1 MKLAGRVAI
10 VTGSSMGIGEA
21 IAGAFLREGA
31 RVVVNSRDQGRADA
45 AAARLAA
52 RMGAA
57 DRAVAVA
64 GAVAERAGVDRLV
77 DAAVERW
84 SRLDVMVN
92 NAGTSMI
99 APSVELGEA
108 DWRRTID
115 LNLTGAFLGCQ
126 AAARVMLPKGA
137 GSIINIGSILGQL
150 GLPKR
155 AAYCASKHGL
165 VGLTKVLGSEWGRQG
180 VRVNCLNP
188 GYIKT
193 PMDVHDQAVG
203 DYTDADITRRTP
215 AGRFGSVEE
224 VAAAALWLASDDS
237 AYVTGTTLDVDGGWV
252 AYAGWGNY

>member
-1 MKLAGRVAI
+1 VKLSGRVAI

-21 IAGAFLREGA
+21 IAAAFLREGA
-31 RVVVNSRDQGRADA
+31 RVVVNSRDDTRAAA
-45 AAARLAA
+45 AAARLG
-52 RMGAA
+52 RLGGEVMPL
-57 DRAVAVA
+57 A
-64 GAVAERAGVDRLV
+64 GDVSTRAGVDRLV
-77 DAAVERW
+77 DGAVGRW
-84 SRLDVMVN
+84 DRLDVMVN

-99 APSVELGEA
+99 APSVELAEA

-126 AAARVMLPKGA
+126 AAARAMLPRHA

-165 VGLTKVLGSEWGRQG
+165 IGLTKVLGVEWGRQG
-180 VRVNCLNP
+180 VRVNCINP

-203 DYTDADITRRTP
+203 DYTDQDITRRAP

-224 VAAAALWLASDDS
+224 VAAAALWLASDDA
-237 AYVTGTTLDVDGGWV
+237 AYVTGTTVDVDGGWV
-252 AYAGWGNY
+252 AYGGWGNY

>member
-21 IAGAFLREGA
+21 IAAAFLREGA
-31 RVVVNSRDQGRADA
+31 RVVLNSRKQTRADD
-45 AAARLAA
+45 AAARLARHGGETLA
-52 RMGAA
+52 VAA
-57 DRAVAVA
+57 DVAT
-64 GAVAERAGVDRLV
+64 RAGVDHLV
-77 DAAVERW
+77 GAAVRRW
-84 SRLDVMVN
+84 GRLDAMVN

-126 AAARVMLPKGA
+126 AAARVMLPTRA
-137 GSIINIGSILGQL
+137 GSIINIGSILGRV

-165 VGLTKVLGSEWGRQG
+165 IGLTKTLGAEWGRQG
-180 VRVNCLNP
+180 VRVNCINP

-193 PMDVHDQAVG
+193 PMDVHDQSVG
-203 DYTDADITRRTP
+203 DYTDADITRRAP
-215 AGRFGSVEE
+215 SGRFGSVEE
-224 VAAAALWLASDDS
+224 IAAAALWLASDDS
-237 AYVTGTTLDVDGGWV
+237 AYVTGTSVDVDGGWV
-252 AYAGWGNY
+252 AYGGWGNY

>member
-1 MKLAGRVAI
+1 MKLSGRVAI

-21 IAGAFLREGA
+21 IAAAFLREGA
-31 RVVVNSRDQGRADA
+31 RVVVNSRDDKRAAA
-45 AAARLAA
+45 AAARLG
-52 RMGAA
+52 RLGGE
-57 DRAVAVA
+57 AVPLA
-64 GAVAERAGVDRLV
+64 GDVSTRAGVDRLV
-77 DAAVERW
+77 NGAVGRW
-84 SRLDVMVN
+84 DRLDVMVN

-99 APSVELGEA
+99 APSVELAEA

-126 AAARVMLPKGA
+126 AAARVMLPRHA

-165 VGLTKVLGSEWGRQG
+165 IGLTKVLGVEWGRQG
-180 VRVNCLNP
+180 VRVNCVNP

-203 DYTDADITRRTP
+203 DYTDQDITQRAP

-224 VAAAALWLASDDS
+224 VAAAALWLASDD
-237 AYVTGTTLDVDGGWV
+237 AGYVTGTAIDVDGGWV
-252 AYAGWGNY
+252 AYGGWGNY

>member
-31 RVVVNSRDQGRADA
+31 RVVVNSRDQGRAEA
-45 AAARLAA
+45 AAARLGRLGGEAVPV
-52 RMGAA
+52 AA
-57 DRAVAVA
+57 DVST
-64 GAVAERAGVDRLV
+64 RAGVERLV
-77 DAAVERW
+77 GDAVGRW
-84 SRLDVMVN
+84 GGLHVMVN

-99 APSVELGEA
+99 APSAELQEV

-126 AAARVMLPKGA
+126 AAAGVMLPRRS

-150 GLPKR
+150 GLPRR

-165 VGLTKVLGSEWGRQG
+165 IGLTKALGVEWGRHG
-180 VRVNCLNP
+180 VRVNCVNP

-193 PMDVHDQAVG
+193 PMDVHDQTVG
-203 DYTDADITRRTP
+203 DYTDQDITRRTP
-215 AGRFGSVEE
+215 SGRFGSVEE
-224 VAAAALWLASDDS
+224 VAAAVLWLASDDS
-237 AYVTGTTLDVDGGWV
+237 AYVTGTTVDVDGGWV
-252 AYAGWGNY
+252 AYGGWGNY

>member
-21 IAGAFLREGA
+21 IAVAVLREGA
-31 RVVVNSRDQGRADA
+31 RVVVNSREQKRADA
-45 AAARLAA
+45 VAARLA
-52 RMGAA
+52 RPGGEVLPLAA
-57 DRAVAVA
+57 DVST
-64 GAVAERAGVDRLV
+64 RAGVDRLV
-77 DAAVERW
+77 DAALRRW
-84 SRLDVMVN
+84 SRVDVMVN

-126 AAARVMLPKGA
+126 AAARAMLPKGS

-165 VGLTKVLGSEWGRQG
+165 IGLTKVLGVEWGRQG
-180 VRVNCLNP
+180 VRVNCINP

-224 VAAAALWLASDDS
+224 VAGAAVWLASDDS
-237 AYVTGTTLDVDGGWV
+237 AYVTGTCVDVDGGWV
-252 AYAGWGNY
+252 AYGGWGNY

>member
-21 IAGAFLREGA
+21 IAAAFLREGA
-31 RVVVNSRDQGRADA
+31 RVVVNSRDRKRADDA
-45 AAARLAA
+45 AKRLARDAGGDDRTLPIAADVAQPAGVARLVT
-52 RMGAA
+52 G
-57 DRAVAVA
+57 
-64 GAVAERAGVDRLV
+64 
-77 DAAVERW
+77 AVERW
-84 SRLDVMVN
+84 GRVDVMVN

-99 APSVELGEA
+99 APSVDLPEA

-126 AAARVMLPKGA
+126 AAARVMLPKRA

-165 VGLTKVLGSEWGRQG
+165 IGLTKVLGVEWGRQG
-180 VRVNCLNP
+180 VRVNCINP

-193 PMDVHDQAVG
+193 PMDVGDQAVG

-215 AGRFGSVEE
+215 AGRFGSADE
-224 VAAAALWLASDDS
+224 VAAAAVWLASDDA
-237 AYVTGTTLDVDGGWV
+237 AYVTGTTVDVDGGWV

>member
-1 MKLAGRVAI
+1 MKLAERVAV

-21 IAGAFLREGA
+21 IATAFLQEGA
-31 RVVVNSRDQGRADA
+31 RVVVNSRDQQRADA
-45 AAARLAA
+45 VAARLARVGETLA
-52 RMGAA
+52 VAA
-57 DRAVAVA
+57 DVSEARGNQNLVEAAVA
-64 GAVAERAGVDRLV
+64 
-77 DAAVERW
+77 RW
-84 SRLDVMVN
+84 GRLDVMVN

-99 APSVELGEA
+99 KPSAELSEA
-108 DWRRTID
+108 DWRRVID
-115 LNLTGAFLGCQ
+115 LNLTGAFLGSQ
-126 AAARVMLPKGA
+126 AAARVMLPQGT
-137 GSIINIGSILGQL
+137 GSIINIGSVLGQV

-165 VGLTKVLGSEWGRQG
+165 IGLTKVLGVEWGRRG

-215 AGRFGSVEE
+215 AGRFGTADDCAR
-224 VAAAALWLASDDS
+224 AAVWLAGDDS

-252 AYAGWGNY
+252 AYGGWGNY

>member
-21 IAGAFLREGA
+21 IAVAVLREGA
-31 RVVVNSRDQGRADA
+31 RVVVNSREQKRADA
-45 AAARLAA
+45 VAARLA
-52 RMGAA
+52 RPGGEVLPLAA
-57 DRAVAVA
+57 DVST
-64 GAVAERAGVDRLV
+64 RAGVDRLV
-77 DAAVERW
+77 DAALRRW
-84 SRLDVMVN
+84 SRVDVMVN

-126 AAARVMLPKGA
+126 AAARAMLPTGS

-165 VGLTKVLGSEWGRQG
+165 IGLTKVLGVEWGRQG
-180 VRVNCLNP
+180 VRVNCINP

-193 PMDVHDQAVG
+193 PMDVQDQAVG

-224 VAAAALWLASDDS
+224 IAGAAVWLASDDS
-237 AYVTGTTLDVDGGWV
+237 AYVTGTCVDVDGGWV
-252 AYAGWGNY
+252 AYGGWGNY

>member
-21 IAGAFLREGA
+21 IAGVFLQHGA
-31 RVVVNSRDQGRADA
+31 RVVVNSRDPGRAAA
-45 AAARLAA
+45 AAARLGRLGGETA
-52 RMGAA
+52 
-57 DRAVAVA
+57 AVA
-64 GAVAERAGVDRLV
+64 GDVSTRSGVEQLV
-77 DAAVERW
+77 EGALSRW
-84 SRLDVMVN
+84 GRLDVMVN

-99 APSVELGEA
+99 AASAELAEA

-126 AAARVMLPKGA
+126 AAAVVMLPRRS
-137 GSIINIGSILGQL
+137 GSIVNIGSILGQL

-165 VGLTKVLGSEWGRQG
+165 IGLTKALGVEWGRQG
-180 VRVNCLNP
+180 VRVNCVNP

-203 DYTDADITRRTP
+203 DYTDQDITRRTP
-215 AGRFGSVEE
+215 SGRFGSVEE
-224 VAAAALWLASDDS
+224 VAAAVLWLASDES
-237 AYVTGTTLDVDGGWV
+237 AYVTGTTIDVDGGWV
-252 AYAGWGNY
+252 SYGGWGNY

>member
-21 IAGAFLREGA
+21 IAAAFLREGA
-31 RVVVNSRDQGRADA
+31 RVVVNSREQKRADEAVARLTRSGGEA
-45 AAARLAA
+45 AAV
-52 RMGAA
+52 AA
-57 DRAVAVA
+57 DVAS
-64 GAVAERAGVDRLV
+64 RAGVDRLV
-77 DAAVERW
+77 DEAVRRW

-99 APSVELGEA
+99 APSVELAEA
-108 DWRRTID
+108 DWRRTLD

-126 AAARVMLPKGA
+126 AAARVMLPRRA
-137 GSIINIGSILGQL
+137 GSIVNIGSILGQL

-165 VGLTKVLGSEWGRQG
+165 IGLTKVVGVEWGRQG
-180 VRVNCLNP
+180 VRVNCINP

-193 PMDVHDQAVG
+193 PMDVHDQSVG

-215 AGRFGSVEE
+215 AGRFGSAAE
-224 VAAAALWLASDDS
+224 VATAAVWLASDDS
-237 AYVTGTTLDVDGGWV
+237 AYVTGTSIDVDGGWV

>member
-1 MKLAGRVAI
+1 MKLAERVAV

-21 IAGAFLREGA
+21 IATAFLQEGA
-31 RVVVNSRDQGRADA
+31 RVVVNSRDQQRADA
-45 AAARLAA
+45 VAARLARVGETLA
-52 RMGAA
+52 VAA
-57 DRAVAVA
+57 DVSEARGNQNLVEAAVA
-64 GAVAERAGVDRLV
+64 
-77 DAAVERW
+77 RW
-84 SRLDVMVN
+84 GRLDVMVN

-99 APSVELGEA
+99 KPSAELSEA
-108 DWRRTID
+108 DWRRVID
-115 LNLTGAFLGCQ
+115 LNLTGAFLGSQ
-126 AAARVMLPKGA
+126 AAARVMLPQGT
-137 GSIINIGSILGQL
+137 GSIINIGSVLGQV

-165 VGLTKVLGSEWGRQG
+165 IGLTKVLGVEWGRCG

-215 AGRFGSVEE
+215 AGRFGTADDCAR
-224 VAAAALWLASDDS
+224 AAVWLAGDDS

-252 AYAGWGNY
+252 AYGGWGNY